1 MHFGNFISG
10 QTFAH
15 TKSTAILD
23 MQIRKNGQTG
33 KITIDSVDYTPFYCY
48 DRGGSTKNRYEL
60 IDMREGIAQYESGN
74 TEKINTNLYNILK
87 SELQR
92 VLARKIK
99 KKNKTAK
106 HSIMQIIYLQMLCS
120 VFINLSK
127 NVVRF
132 LLTYVRKD
140 YIK

>member
-1 MHFGNFISG
+1 
-10 QTFAH
+10 
-15 TKSTAILD
+15 

-87 SELQR
+87 SELQNTET
-92 VLARKIK
+92 VLGKPIK
-99 KKNKTAK
+99 KEKSTSEEN
-106 HSIMQIIYLQMLCS
+106 
-120 VFINLSK
+120 
-127 NVVRF
+127 
-132 LLTYVRKD
+132 
-140 YIK
+140 